1 MIPHIHPHM
10 CETIHHENFYTL
22 ALLIITFRLTNC
34 IELYYFTQIDQV
46 LIRSFFDQYYTVTFV
61 HPMG

>member
-1 MIPHIHPHM
+1 MIQHIHPHM
-10 CETIHHENFYTL
+10 FETKHHENFYTL
-22 ALLIITFRLTNC
+22 ALLIITFCLTNC
-34 IELYYFTQIDQV
+34 VELYYFTQIDQV